1 MEKLKINWEP
11 WTRGGANSFVGRVE
25 SQEGYKFQ
33 ALVIL
38 GLGRF
43 GTWQLTYD
51 LQEPTRLVPTIQG
64 AQSGIEDQH
73 QAFELAG
80 EICQL
85 ALQQERQRAALS
97 SCNLFSKYLPGATDG
112 TAELF

>member
-11 WTRGGANSFVGRVE
+11 WTSGGSNSFVGRVE

-33 ALVIL
+33 ALVIQ

-43 GTWQLTYD
+43 GTWQLTYE
-51 LQEPTRLVPTIQG
+51 LQEPTRVVPTIQG
-64 AQSGIEDQH
+64 AQEKYVKLSNRSGNEQLY
-73 QAFELAG
+73 LAAT
-80 EICQL
+80 
-85 ALQQERQRAALS
+85 ALY
-97 SCNLFSKYLPGATDG
+97 KYLLGATDG

>member
-11 WTRGGANSFVGRVE
+11 WTIAGPNSFVGRIE

-38 GLGRF
+38 GMGRF
-43 GTWQLTYD
+43 GTWQLTYE
-51 LQEPTRLVPTIQG
+51 LQEPNRVVPTIQG
-64 AQSGIEDQH
+64 AQSGIEDQY
-73 QAFELAG
+73 QAFELAR

-85 ALQQERQRAALS
+85 TLQQERERAALS
-97 SCNLFSKYLPGATDG
+97 SYNIFSKYLPGATDG
-112 TAELF
+112 TTELF